1 MQGIFRRF
9 PAACGKGVCDG
20 GSTATKTLVES
31 AASRGN
37 RSGGSGSFANTTE
50 ECATF
55 VATLVAQ
62 RRVVHK
68 ARGENGLPKENE
80 FAVVLISCAPDDGSA
95 FGDWKALL
103 RCLAARASAFTK
115 ACRRSP
121 PPPQPSS
128 PRPLCGFVTSCVRA
142 STVCVASITC
152 AAHHDKPWR
161 RRVPDCHFDATPGPW
176 CASCRARRL
185 ASAFSA
191 TTWPSL
197 SASSSKAFAWRPV

>member
-95 FGDWKALL
+95 FGDWKVPCSSALSGS
-103 RCLAARASAFTK
+103 ASKCFHE
-115 ACRRSP
+115 SV
-121 PPPQPSS
+121 PPQPTASATLI
-128 PRPLCGFVTSCVRA
+128 PTSTLRVRDVMCACFHCVRGK
-142 STVCVASITC
+142 
-152 AAHHDKPWR
+152 HHL
-161 RRVPDCHFDATPGPW
+161 C
-176 CASCRARRL
+176 
-185 ASAFSA
+185 SA
-191 TTWPSL
+191 P
-197 SASSSKAFAWRPV
+197 